1 MNRLHYEAPAL
12 EQILVAVEEG
22 DELFVITSE
31 GSHTTLTRSAKCM
44 WTAQGIMA
52 AISSPFY
59 FVRILLEKKKSVNL
73 RRGKPSTT

>member
-31 GSHTTLTRSAKCM
+31 GSHTTLTRPAKGM
-44 WTAQGIMA
+44 WTAQGILA
-52 AISSPFY
+52 GLNPEID
-59 FVRILLEKKKSVNL
+59 RKIK
-73 RRGKPSTT
+73 